1 MADTEGKKEVIL
13 GIGVKIV
20 QNGLH
25 LTMMYVIANLLMANC
40 VMNARKKR
48 RKRTVENNGT
58 ASKMFVY
65 TLSNIYTLS
74 KVEKTNK

>member
-1 MADTEGKKEVIL
+1 MADTEGKKEVLL

-40 VMNARKKR
+40 VMNVRQKR

-58 ASKMFVY
+58 VSKMFVY
-65 TLSNIYTLS
+65 TLSSIYNQS

>member
-1 MADTEGKKEVIL
+1 VIL

-40 VMNARKKR
+40 VMNVRQKR

-58 ASKMFVY
+58 VSKMFVY